1 MKSRIICLCF
11 CLVAL
16 AVTVTMTARLINSGD
31 LNSPVIKPSV
41 DKVPES
47 DVQSPASPPKVELNE
62 ASVKAFATQLEDYIV
77 SLAYGDEKAVDEIE
91 YYKENIERVS
101 EYLLSGKVGDKSGA
115 DYYKEIYN
123 AFNTIAS
130 DVKSDKDFSER
141 VSTMLIRLDN
151 SASQLDFSSDLYPAL
166 NTDIGG
172 TFTLAMLSAYEEL
185 TNFDDGSTITITVGG
200 SALLGD
206 KLGNDE
212 ALKFSTQ
219 LKNHYHNYPLYAISP
234 VTCNDDLTFI
244 ALEAPLTNA
253 IDSDST
259 NPVKGSPEYAK
270 RLLGVDAVSLA
281 SGALMEYGENGLND
295 TASALRGEGIS
306 YSVQQGSQSINDN
319 FGKVVYI
326 TFDLTD
332 TPVTDEQNER
342 SVEVIKNAV
351 SAERMNGADLVIV
364 LLHWNTRQRKSD
376 TLSSDYLG
384 DTVSQYEEHFDAYN
398 KEIARGAIGDGT
410 SGADLVV
417 GYGSRV
423 PQGIE
428 SYNGKMIVYET
439 GDLSYVGEEDE
450 SYPNSK
456 TGFLFRQTFVKTAGG
471 VKSQSYRIM
480 PIINTSD
487 DALYLPTL
495 VFDERADAIIDN
507 LVYQSRYF
515 GNAITDFNYIRIKK

>member
-1 MKSRIICLCF
+1 MKSRVICLCF
-11 CLVAL
+11 CLIAL
-16 AVTVTMTARLINSGD
+16 AITVTMTARLINSGD
-31 LNSPVIKPSV
+31 LNTPVIKTGN
-41 DKVPES
+41 DKLSES
-47 DVQSPASPPKVELNE
+47 DDAIPVAPPKVELSDS
-62 ASVKAFATQLEDYIV
+62 SVTAFATQLEDYIV

-123 AFNTIAS
+123 SFDTIIS
-130 DVKSDKDFSER
+130 DVKSDKDFSEK
-141 VSTMLIRLDN
+141 VSAMLIRLDN
-151 SASQLDFSSDLYPAL
+151 SMAQLDTSSALYPEI

-172 TFTLAMLSAYEEL
+172 TFNLAMLSVYEEM
-185 TNFDDGSTITITVGG
+185 TNSDDGSTITITVGG
-200 SALLGD
+200 SVLLGD
-206 KLGNDE
+206 KLGTDE
-212 ALKFSTQ
+212 SLKFSTQ
-219 LKNHYHNYPLYAISP
+219 LNNHTHNYPLYAISS
-234 VTCNDDLTFI
+234 VTCNDDVTFV

-259 NPVKGSPEYAK
+259 NPLKGSPEYAK
-270 RLLGVDAVSLA
+270 RLLGIDAVSLA
-281 SGALMEYGENGLND
+281 SGALMEYGEKGLND
-295 TASALRGEGIS
+295 TASALREEGIS
-306 YSVQQGSQSINDN
+306 YSVQIGSQSITDN

-332 TPVTDEQNER
+332 TPVTDEQNAR
-342 SVEVIKNAV
+342 SIEVIKNAV
-351 SAERMNGADLVIV
+351 SAERNNGADLVVV
-364 LLHWNTRQRKSD
+364 LLHWNTRQRQRD

-384 DTVSQYEEHFDAYN
+384 DTVSKYEEHFDAYN
-398 KEIARGAIGDGT
+398 KEIARAAIGDGV

-439 GDLSYVGEEDE
+439 GDLSFVGEEDE

-456 TGFLFRQTFVKTAGG
+456 TGFLFRQTFVKASHG

-480 PIINTSD
+480 PIINTSE